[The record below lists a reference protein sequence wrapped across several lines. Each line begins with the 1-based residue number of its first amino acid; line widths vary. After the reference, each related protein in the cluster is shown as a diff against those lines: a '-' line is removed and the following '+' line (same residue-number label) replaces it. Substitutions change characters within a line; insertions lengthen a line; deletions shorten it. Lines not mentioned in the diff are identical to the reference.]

1 VINKLRAL
9 FSNKANSVKHTKSK
23 KIFCLGFNKTGTTS
37 MAKLFSELDIPVG
50 PQRPA
55 ELLINDWKNDNFKSI
70 LRYVKY
76 EGVAFQDVPFSLK
89 KLYPILDK
97 EFPDSKFI
105 LTIRDSPEQWY
116 KSLTSFHAK
125 NFGKGKIPDKK
136 TLQESTYV
144 YKGWLWEVNRAVS
157 NTPENDVYNKDLLIK
172 LYNEHNASVINYFK
186 NTPEKLL
193 VVNLTE
199 PNAAITISKFLDRG
213 KIIETIPWENKT

>member
-70 LRYVKY
+70 LRYVKH

-97 EFPDSKFI
+97 EF
-105 LTIRDSPEQWY
+105 LRDSPEQWY

-157 NTPENDVYNKDLLIK
+157 NTPENDVYNKDLLIE

-193 VVNLTE
+193 VV
-199 PNAAITISKFLDRG
+199 
-213 KIIETIPWENKT
+213 IPWENKT